1 MSIISKRLPAL
12 LASVFI
18 VAAAGTANAA
28 TPHSVPWYQ
37 ANPGARAT
45 TLSAC
50 AANLGDT
57 TNTPDCVNAE
67 AAQSAYIISL
77 L

>member
-1 MSIISKRLPAL
+1 MSNISKRLPAL

-18 VAAAGTANAA
+18 VAAAGAASAA

-37 ANPGARAT
+37 ANPAARAS

-50 AANLGDT
+50 AADPGDLA
-57 TNTPDCVNAE
+57 NAPDCINAE
-67 AAQSAYIISL
+67 AAQSAYITSL